1 MNFLVAIFYY
11 LRQGAKIIGKGNL
24 QNTLAGNLD
33 PSYALS
39 PLYFY
44 ENYKNKSKMKRILI
58 IISSMLALALVQWI
72 FNRDINIMKMII
84 NICKIVICITCMLY
98 VIDNYKKID
107 LLKITKIISVLFAIS
122 IPISLIFNKSSILWR
137 HNDIH
142 NKYTLSRLNL
152 FYLEPSELG
161 FHLAILIIILL
172 GYLLISKSVKEKRIL
187 IGLIAANC
195 ICLYMARPLGAIVI
209 VAFSI
214 FIMLLFDLIY
224 RPRKFKFK
232 LYGYLLVGFLVLL
245 VILIK
250 IESPIIMRIIDTI
263 NGRDASN
270 SYRIGVTLDVFR
282 QSFIDYRGLGCG
294 FGNLNTEN
302 FISKYSY
309 LGLVVVVTN
318 SFFYFVIET
327 GIVGIIAL
335 FSFLFFMLKKCI
347 KEKSLIKWGLFTF
360 LVLYQVFAGHFT
372 SGLYWILYGVILSDF
387 NELDSINKNIL

>member
-1 MNFLVAIFYY
+1 MNFLVAISYY
-11 LRQGAKIIGKGNL
+11 FRQAGKLLAEGNSK
-24 QNTLAGNLD
+24 TVFGGNLD
-33 PSYALS
+33 PFYMIS

-44 ENYKNKSKMKRILI
+44 ENYKNKNKMKRISI
-58 IISSMLALALVQWI
+58 IILSMVALALVQWI
-72 FNRDINIMKMII
+72 FNRDMNIVKMIV
-84 NICKIVICITCMLY
+84 NMSKIVICITSMLY

-107 LLKITKIISVLFAIS
+107 ILKITKLISILFAIS
-122 IPISLIFNKSSILWR
+122 IPISVIFYNSSILWR

-172 GYLLISKSVKEKRIL
+172 GYILISTDIKEKIIL
-187 IGLIAANC
+187 MGLVITNC
-195 ICLYMARPLGAIVI
+195 IVLYMARPLGAIVI
-209 VAFSI
+209 VAFSVL
-214 FIMLLFDLIY
+214 IMLLWDLIY
-224 RPRKFKFK
+224 RPTKSKFK
-232 LYGYLLVGFLVLL
+232 LYGCFLLGFLVLA
-245 VILIK
+245 VILILTK
-250 IESPIIMRIIDTI
+250 SPIAMRIIDTL
-263 NGRDASN
+263 NGKDASN

-282 QSFIDYRGLGCG
+282 QSFIDYKGLGCG
-294 FGNLNTEN
+294 FGNLNTQN

-318 SFFYFVIET
+318 SFFYFIIET
-327 GIVGIIAL
+327 GIFGAIVLIT
-335 FSFLFFMLKKCI
+335 FLFVMLKKCI

-387 NELDSINKNIL
+387 NELDSINKNIF